1 MGRKKST
8 GTLERK
14 VVSDMILTDD
24 DRLFFGYALTNP
36 VNLAE
41 CVIPEIK
48 RKFCNGVLAD
58 YQAQM
63 CFLEDVPKFV
73 NHSSPDTGKSTDIC
87 RIIIQT
93 AFEDD
98 YGESLCVAP
107 RQTHLAPIVQ
117 KIESIV
123 NQDSFLK
130 SFVFHMGQDKS
141 RQYTIQWRNGH
152 LWNFRIAAPGSVFG
166 THPNAWCID
175 EESLITL
182 SNGNQIKI
190 CDMYHSN
197 HKYTVKTYDHELCIF
212 ENKPVKAILKR
223 TSDEKRYKIIAK
235 DKKGRNREL
244 IATENHEIYSKC
256 GKKSIANLEC
266 GDIIYGHY
274 IIEPFAKNLLKEW
287 KIVNKQLL
295 TDNSDV
301 YDLSIVGNHN
311 YFANNIL
318 ISNCIID
325 EAGLFPISSL
335 QELFKGRMQEGCR
348 IRVYGMIN
356 GVRASALY
364 QCAKVLPG
372 FYSMNI
378 PRWKNP
384 GYTGKM
390 FADTSNS
397 CGGINTQESLNS
409 IFAFWGDPVKSLF
422 SYSQVK
428 NAMRSEETDDY
439 AMVTTTVINDTDQA
453 LSDLYIVN
461 EKGKLEEQDFEKL
474 TERVIS
480 LIQLPDITPK
490 ANKPIMVTMDLGY
503 RPDPTVIALWNPG
516 DTTALWNNDTT
527 TRIKK
532 HDLVTFIRLNGI
544 HPDVLSDVIQY
555 IKDFYGDILVGIDIR
570 AYGLEIKA
578 GLIRRFNFPMDKFFE
593 FDSSANI
600 VVDRGV
606 DDNES
611 SPTYGEYVEDV
622 RITKEFAV
630 SYLATSLMS
639 RLAVTLPED
648 PTLAGEMDLAWQK
661 RRPDGR
667 ISFNT
672 TYDHHLMC
680 FYIFAMMIYLLE
692 KGMIDPENEESYG
705 DEPLVVSDF

>member
-14 VVSDMILTDD
+14 VVSDMVLTDE
-24 DRLFFGYALTNP
+24 DRLFFGYVLTNP

-48 RKFCNGVLAD
+48 RKFHNGVLVD

-63 CFLEDVPKFV
+63 CFLEDIPKFV
-73 NHSSPDTGKSTDIC
+73 NHSSPDTGKSTDIA

-117 KIESIV
+117 KVESIV
-123 NQDSFLK
+123 NQDPFLK

-166 THPNAWCID
+166 THPNVWCID
-175 EESLITL
+175 GESLITL
-182 SNGNQIKI
+182 WNGNYIKI
-190 CDMYHSN
+190 CDMYNNSHRE
-197 HKYTVKTYDHELCIF
+197 YRVKTYDHESNVI
-212 ENKPVKAILKR
+212 EIKPVKAILKR
-223 TSDEKRYKIIAK
+223 KSEDKRYKIIAT
-235 DKKGRNREL
+235 DEL
-244 IATENHEIYSKC
+244 KRTYELTATENHEVYSEC
-256 GKKSIANLEC
+256 GKKSIANLEY
-266 GDIIYGHY
+266 GDIIYGRY
-274 IIEPFAKNLLKEW
+274 FTNRILNKLRII
-287 KIVNKQLL
+287 NKQLID
-295 TDNSDV
+295 DNSDV
-301 YDLSIVGNHN
+301 YDLSIDGNHN

-335 QELFKGRMQEGCR
+335 QELFKGRMQEGCK

-422 SYSQVK
+422 SYAQVK
-428 NAMRSEETDDY
+428 NAMRSEENDEY
-439 AMVTTTVINDTDQA
+439 AMAKTMVINDTDQA
-453 LSDLYIVN
+453 LSDLYVIN

-474 TERVIS
+474 AERVIS
-480 LIQLPDITPK
+480 LLELPDITPK
-490 ANKPIMVTMDLGY
+490 ANKPVMATIDIGY
-503 RPDPTVIALWNPG
+503 RPDPSVIALWNPG
-516 DTTALWNNDTT
+516 DTTAFWNNDITT
-527 TRIKK
+527 KIKK

-544 HPDVLSDVIQY
+544 HPDILPDIIQY
-555 IKDFYGDILVGIDIR
+555 IYDFYGDVLVGVDIR
-570 AYGLEIKA
+570 AYGLEVKS
-578 GLIRRFNFPMDKFFE
+578 GLIRRFNFPMEKFFE

-606 DDNES
+606 DNNES
-611 SPTYGEYVEDV
+611 SATYGEYVEDI

-630 SYLATSLMS
+630 AYLTTNLMS
-639 RLAVTLPED
+639 RFAITIPED

-680 FYIFAMMIYLLE
+680 LYIFAMMVYLLE
-692 KGMIDPENEESYG
+692 KGMIDPGDEESSS